1 MNTSCNSEVVPLV
14 SFILISYNQERY
26 IADAIE
32 AALSQ
37 DYEKIE
43 FIFHDDCSNDNTFKI
58 ISELS
63 CSSNRNIIYKSNSN
77 NLGLAGNFNAAL
89 SLANGD
95 IIVVAAGDD
104 ISLFDRVSNTV
115 QLFKNNEDISFLS
128 FNDYKINDENKIL
141 GVLNDKLTEDKKLT
155 LKQFLNGIEL
165 EFCGASR
172 AFKRELFDIF
182 NELLQECPT
191 EDTPYRLRGLML
203 GNGMVSKLPGIKYR
217 IHNNNLSNAN
227 NLSKM
232 KHNLVSKQ
240 YEIDIKLALVKELIS
255 KSESHDLLIWSRYIM
270 NVKSL
275 AFIDSNFNKIIGY
288 LNLFFRNKFFRS
300 KIRRRFSR

>member
-1 MNTSCNSEVVPLV
+1 MNTSCNSEAVPLV

-63 CSSNRNIIYKSNSN
+63 DSSNRNIIYRSNSN

-115 QLFKNNEDISFLS
+115 QLFKNNDDISFLS

-182 NELLQECPT
+182 KELLQECPT

-240 YEIDIKLALVKELIS
+240 YEIDIKRALLKERIS
-255 KSESHDLLIWSRYIM
+255 ESESHDLLIWSRYIM

-275 AFIDSNFNKIIGY
+275 AFIDSNFNKIMGY

>member
-1 MNTSCNSEVVPLV
+1 MMISCNNEIVPLV

-26 IADAIE
+26 IAEAIE

-43 FIFHDDCSNDNTFKI
+43 FIFNDDCSKDHTFEI

-63 CSSNRNIIYKSNSN
+63 SSSNRNIIYKSNPK

-89 SLANGD
+89 SLAKGD

-115 QLFKNNEDISFLS
+115 QLFQNNDDISFLS
-128 FNDYKINDENKIL
+128 FNDYKINDENEIL
-141 GVLNDKLTEDKKLT
+141 GVLNDKLIEDKKLT

-172 AFKRELFDIF
+172 AFKRDIF
-182 NELLQECPT
+182 DTFKELLPDCPT

-240 YEIDIKLALVKELIS
+240 YEIDINLALLNGHIS
-255 KSESHDLLIWSRYIM
+255 ESESHDLFIWSRYIM

-275 AFIDSNFNKIIGY
+275 AFSDSNFKKIIGY
-288 LNLFFRNKFFRS
+288 LNLFFCNKFFRS